1 MEELRTTEVLEH
13 EILEDA
19 RKKAARLLKTTD
31 DSLSQQKG
39 DWERKLSGDL
49 ETLRHTYMNRMKR
62 TKEDIFARLPI
73 DKRRL
78 SLKTHEEFLSAAI
91 DDFLLGL
98 DRKRLLFL
106 LERELLERLN
116 AVAEYAVDENIGDES
131 AGDEDGKHAAVVRYS
146 GLDVAEARAIL
157 KKSPVS
163 FDWQFQEGLLAND
176 LSFQSTHGHFPF
188 VVIETGAFRLTAS
201 VELAATAL
209 LKDKREELAVALL
222 GPEALL

>member
-1 MEELRTTEVLEH
+1 MEELRTTEILER

-19 RKKAARLLKTTD
+19 RKKAARILKTTD

-39 DWERKLSGDL
+39 EWEKKLSSDL
-49 ETLRHTYMNRMKR
+49 ETLRHMYMNRMKR
-62 TKEDIFARLPI
+62 TKEDIFARLPL

-78 SLKTHEEFLSAAI
+78 SLKTHEEFLSTAI

-116 AVAEYAVDENIGDES
+116 AVAEYALDENIAD
-131 AGDEDGKHAAVVRYS
+131 DGTHAAVVRYT
-146 GLDVAEARAIL
+146 GLDAAELRSIL

-163 FDWQFQEGLLAND
+163 FDWQFQEGILPND

-188 VVIETGAFRLTAS
+188 VVVETGAFRLTAS

-209 LKDKREELAVALL
+209 LKDKREELAVALI
-222 GPEALL
+222 GPEVLL